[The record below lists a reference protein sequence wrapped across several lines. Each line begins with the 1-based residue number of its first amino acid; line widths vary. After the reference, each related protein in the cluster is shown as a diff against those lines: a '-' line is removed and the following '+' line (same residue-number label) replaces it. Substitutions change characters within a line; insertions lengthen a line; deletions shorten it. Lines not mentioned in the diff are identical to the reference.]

1 MTYETHEFQV
11 RALSAEVNT
20 LLERRMAAAGPAEDK
35 LAPFRQQV
43 AMLGRRKEAAAEA
56 LGALKREAAVL
67 RADLAVGV

>member
-1 MTYETHEFQV
+1 V
-11 RALSAEVNT
+11 EVNA

-56 LGALKREAAVL
+56 LGVMRREAATL
-67 RADLAVGV
+67 RMDLNVIILYDY